1 MRPPHGFAC
10 FFMFLALQAW
20 RCATFLLKSRTLAD
34 CLSLGLAVLA
44 MKIPETPPPFPDLM
58 RGVSP
63 ERFAALA
70 VLARSAPGRAEY
82 LHWDRLRRLAA
93 PDGLTHREWWLT
105 IKLARHD
112 GLRDIAL
119 ADAKGRPFRFS
130 VPALALEALHTID
143 WCAGGKVGVPGQV
156 VNPENRS
163 LFLASS
169 LIEEAIT
176 SSQLEGAVTT
186 RKVAAEMIR
195 TGRKPRDVSE
205 RMILN
210 NYRTMQRIRELK
222 DSSLTPELVF
232 EVHRM
237 VTDDTL
243 DDPTAAGR
251 FRRPNEQVVVGGE
264 HGEVVHTPPIATEL
278 PRRMAL
284 MCDFANNVTPDAFIH
299 PVVRGI
305 ILHFWLTF
313 DHPFVDG
320 NGRTA
325 RALFY
330 WSMLRQGYWPFEF
343 ISISHILR
351 KAPIKYVRSFLYTE
365 TDDNDLTYFVVAQ
378 AEVIIQA
385 LQELSAYIER
395 KTAEVRQAEST
406 IRSLDLFNHRQS
418 ALIIEAVKAP
428 GRRYTIKEHQNVH
441 GVVYQTA
448 RTDLL
453 DLANRGVLEVKKKG
467 KEWVFRVPTD
477 IGERLERL
485 EGNDE

>member
-1 MRPPHGFAC
+1 
-10 FFMFLALQAW
+10 
-20 RCATFLLKSRTLAD
+20 
-34 CLSLGLAVLA
+34 
-44 MKIPETPPPFPDLM
+44 MKIPETPPSFADLM
-58 RGVSP
+58 QEVSP
-63 ERFAALA
+63 ERFAELA
-70 VLARSAPGRAEY
+70 MLARSAPGRPEY
-82 LHWDRLRRLAA
+82 LHWDRLRRLPP

-105 IKLARHD
+105 IKVARHD
-112 GLRDIAL
+112 GLRAVAL
-119 ADAKGRPFRFS
+119 ADATGRPFRFS
-130 VPALALEALHTID
+130 VPEVALEPLHKID
-143 WCAGGKVGVPGQV
+143 FAAGGKVGVPGQV

-169 LIEEAIT
+169 LMEEAIT

-210 NYRTMQRIRELK
+210 NYRTMQRIGELK
-222 DSSLTPELVF
+222 DSALTPELVF

-237 VTDDTL
+237 ITDDTL

-251 FRRPNEQVVVGGE
+251 FRRPDEKIVVSGE
-264 HGEVVHTPPIATEL
+264 YGEVVHTPPIASEL
-278 PRRMAL
+278 PKRMAL
-284 MCDFANNVTPDAFIH
+284 MCDFANNATPDAFVH

-305 ILHFWLTF
+305 ILHFWLAF

-351 KAPIKYVRSFLYTE
+351 KAPVKYVRSFLNTE

-378 AEVIIQA
+378 ADVIIQA
-385 LQELSAYIER
+385 LQELSTYIDR
-395 KTAEVRQAEST
+395 KTAEVREAEST
-406 IRSLDLFNHRQS
+406 IRSLELFNHRQS

-428 GRRYTIKEHQNVH
+428 GRRYTIKEHQNMH

-453 DLANRGVLEVKKKG
+453 DLANRGVLELKKKG
-467 KEWVFRVPTD
+467 KELVFRVPSD
-477 IGERLERL
+477 IGERLKRL
-485 EGNDE
+485 EGSEG